1 MFTCAGEDFDDGRV
15 RGPTVVGGLHV
26 PTRDI
31 HSDLLLRIIRAG
43 AHPDVYLQMMGEY
56 ADQLRNYSGFC
67 HVYWS
72 IVCLQHK

>member
-1 MFTCAGEDFDDGRV
+1 
-15 RGPTVVGGLHV
+15 
-26 PTRDI
+26 
-31 HSDLLLRIIRAG
+31 
-43 AHPDVYLQMMGEY
+43 MMGEY